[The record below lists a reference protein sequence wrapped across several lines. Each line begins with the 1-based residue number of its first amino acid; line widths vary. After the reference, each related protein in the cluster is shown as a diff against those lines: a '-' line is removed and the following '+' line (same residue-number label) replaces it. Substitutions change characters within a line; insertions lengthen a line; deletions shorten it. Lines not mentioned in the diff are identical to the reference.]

1 LQRNVYR
8 VVSKSSRKKGDT
20 TKLIS
25 ERRLILRK
33 KGACNHMLGVKMEA
47 DGFEKGNHMGL

>member
-1 LQRNVYR
+1 MQRNVYR
-8 VVSKSSRKKGDT
+8 VFSKSTRKKGDT